1 MAAKKVADKKA
12 TEKPARTRLEVDERR
27 AQLIALGMQLF
38 SATDYDEVSLDEVA
52 RQLNISKGLIY
63 HYFPTK
69 KDFFSACVEASAE
82 ALLVM
87 TQPDESLPPAERLS
101 QGVKAYLHYVES
113 HRGAFVALMRGRS
126 SGEIAKI
133 LERTRQRLL
142 DRIIDALPFAQKG
155 DPRLLLALRGWI
167 GFVEALSLEWAAREG
182 VPLEEPLELALA
194 TFATCVAHV
203 AKSWPSLLTKGAV
216 AAVRNAQRIF
226 SLESPKHTKR
236 R

>member
-1 MAAKKVADKKA
+1 MAARKVVEKKA
-12 TEKPARTRLEVDERR
+12 TDKPPRTRLEVDERR

-38 SATDYDEVSLDEVA
+38 SATDYDDVSLDEVA

-87 TQPDESLPPAERLS
+87 TEPDESLPPAERLS
-101 QGVKAYLHYVES
+101 QGVKAYLQYVES

-142 DRIIDALPFAQKG
+142 DRIINALPFEHKD

-203 AKSWPSLLTKGAV
+203 AKSWPSLLTKGAI
-216 AAVRNAQRIF
+216 AAVRNAQRLF
-226 SLESPKHTKR
+226 GLESPKHTKR